1 MSRIKKIIAN
11 NKKASF
17 NYFLENRL
25 EVGIVLVGSE
35 VKSLRSGK
43 VNIEDSYASNQN
55 NEIILYNANIS
66 SYDKASYQN
75 HDPKRPRKLLL
86 HKLEIKKFI
95 GKIKQKGYTIVPTS
109 IYFNEK
115 GLVKL
120 EIALASGKKLHDK
133 RQVIKD
139 RDWQREKRTILKMK

>member
-1 MSRIKKIIAN
+1 MSKPKKIIAN

-17 NYFLENRL
+17 NYFLENKL
-25 EVGIVLVGSE
+25 EVGIVLLGSE
-35 VKSLRSGK
+35 VKSLRLGK
-43 VNIEDSYASNQN
+43 ANIEDAYASNHN
-55 NEIILYNANIS
+55 NEIILYNSHIAG
-66 SYDKASYQN
+66 YDKASYQN

-86 HKLEIKKFI
+86 HKLEIKRLL

-133 RQVIKD
+133 RQVIKE
-139 RDWQREKRTILKMK
+139 RDWQREKRSILKLK